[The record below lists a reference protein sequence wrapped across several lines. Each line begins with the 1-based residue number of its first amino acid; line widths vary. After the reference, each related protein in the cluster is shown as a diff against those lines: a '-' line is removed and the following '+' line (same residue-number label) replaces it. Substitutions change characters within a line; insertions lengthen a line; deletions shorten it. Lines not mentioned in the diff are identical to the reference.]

1 MNRFYKI
8 LRSVILT
15 LIGLAVFVPA
25 ALYVLLS
32 LPPVQRWLC
41 HKAESELSQLLT
53 VPVHID
59 AVQISPFNRV
69 TLHGVRVEDGRG
81 VDALKVRRLGAG
93 INLWDYMAHDR
104 IVLSY
109 AELIDMDA
117 RLYRDT
123 IGAPLN
129 IQPIIDALSKKDENK
144 PPTKFDFRINNVVIR
159 TSSVAYDI
167 LSEERR
173 ETGFDPNH
181 IAVSEFSADLRLPRM
196 ANDDFTA
203 ELRRLTLREQSG
215 FTLDNLSGLFHV
227 TALGSQVHNLLVE
240 LPGTRLAFA
249 DFRFDYSGWD
259 SLKTEWP
266 TMPLDICL
274 LENSRISTSDFTAFM
289 PVLEGL
295 DMTFDTHL
303 ALRGTVRDI
312 ELTDMRMVSNQ
323 GAELTAEARVTGLAD
338 STAMLSW
345 ELPKLEAAFNGPR
358 AVATAL
364 HFIPLH
370 SDLRT
375 VVSNLGDIRL
385 KVTSEGNRREAS
397 LTAMVTSDLGKID
410 LEGSLRLPEG
420 SKPSSTGVVEITDF
434 ALGQLFAGT
443 DKPLADFGSL
453 TASIDY
459 NVTLPRRGTFPS
471 GEASVNIAQMAYRQ
485 HEFYDL
491 VADVSS
497 DGRSLTASAS
507 VDNPGLAILEAS
519 AEASLDS
526 GLFALNAGVSA
537 SDINLSA
544 FSEAKML
551 AGRRLGFDLT
561 ADISGHSVDDAEGE
575 VAISDLTFLD
585 AEEQGARIG
594 SITLSSIRG
603 AESDSI
609 LIRSDIIDGC
619 MTGKYHLST
628 LAPAFRA
635 LLAQIVPA
643 LDHTGSVV
651 AQDYWSKA
659 DNFNRFDYQL
669 TLKTLDPLGD
679 MVRLPVKVINPIDIA
694 GEMNTERRS
703 MSASLDAPYLQQ
715 GNKLIE
721 RTRID
726 ASVDGPT
733 DEDPQSRG
741 SFFFTTALPTKKG
754 EMVLETHAEA
764 VDNQVDARVNWKVD
778 RQRDFSGAINTTV
791 RFDRRPPGNLDT
803 EILINPSRLVF
814 NDTVWTVDP
823 ARITVEGKTI
833 DVRDFKVWRGD
844 QYVAM
849 SGRASESPLD
859 TITLSLHDVNLDY
872 VFETLDIPTAM
883 FGGNA
888 SGSIYATEVL
898 TPNPTAFTPGLSVR
912 NLTYNYSLMGD
923 GLIRAAWI
931 PQTKA
936 VNIVAEISQPNGRK
950 SYVDGNIYPM
960 DESLDISF
968 DADRIECGFL
978 LPYMSAFASDVSGY
992 ASGKARLYGTFK
1004 LIDMVGDVYGE
1015 DVKLKLAFTN
1025 TSYTTTDSVKLRP
1038 GRIDLEGLVIKDD
1051 AGHTAMLNG
1060 RVTHEC
1066 FKNPRFDFRITDAR
1080 DLLVYDVKENPEHPW
1095 YGKIYGNGGATVKG
1109 EPGVVDIQVDMT
1121 TAAGSAFTYVLSDA
1135 LNAVE
1140 YNFITFRDRDQA
1152 YKDSIAALSAPPPI
1166 VQELRKKMMAQQQ
1179 ASSSTYRMT
1188 FNVDIT
1194 PQALITLVMDPVGGD
1209 KIKAYGHGILSMA
1222 YDSSSED
1229 LRMNGTYTVERG
1241 SYNFTLQDIIIKDFT
1256 INDGSTIAFLGD
1268 PYSAQL
1274 DITARYQVR
1283 GANLTDLD
1291 ESFLE
1296 DKELN
1301 RTNVPVNALLK
1312 VNGDMRQPDIGFD
1325 LDFPSLTEET
1335 KRKVRSIINTEEMMN
1350 RQIIYLLAL
1359 NRFYTPDYMNATRG
1373 NEFVSVAS
1381 STISSQ
1387 LSNMLGQLSDSWNI
1401 APNFRSSR
1409 GDFSDVEVD
1418 VALSSHLLNNRL
1430 LLNGNLGYRD
1440 NSLNNNSFIG
1450 DFDLEYLI
1458 NRSGSLRLKAYNRYN
1473 DQNYYLKSAL
1483 TTQGVGIVYKKDFD
1497 NFSDIFRHWR
1507 RRKPTKETPAPAKET
1522 AVPVDTLFSVPD
1534 TVD

>member
-8 LRSVILT
+8 MRSVILT
-15 LIGLAVFVPA
+15 VIGLAVFVPA

-41 HKAESELSQLLT
+41 HKAESELSTLLT

-81 VDALKVRRLGAG
+81 VDALKVKRLGAG
-93 INLWDYMAHDR
+93 INLWDYVAHDR

-117 RLYRDT
+117 RLYRDS

-129 IQPIIDALSKKDENK
+129 IQPIIDALSKKDEKK

-173 ETGFDPNH
+173 ETGFDPDH
-181 IAVSEFSADLRLPRM
+181 IAVSDFSADLRLPRM

-227 TALGSQVHNLLVE
+227 TAKGSQIHNLLIE
-240 LPGTRLAFA
+240 LPETRLAFA
-249 DFRFDYSGWD
+249 DFSLAYSGWD
-259 SLKTEWP
+259 SLKTAWP
-266 TMPLDICL
+266 TMPLDIRL
-274 LENSRISTSDFTAFM
+274 LEGSRIATADFTAFA
-289 PVLEGL
+289 PVLSGL
-295 DMTFDTHL
+295 DMTFDTRV

-312 ELTDMRMVSNQ
+312 EFTDLRMTSSQ
-323 GAELTAEARVTGLAD
+323 GAELTAEGRVTGLAD
-338 STAMLSW
+338 STAVLAWS
-345 ELPKLEAAFNGPR
+345 LPKLEAEFNGPR
-358 AVATAL
+358 AIATAL
-364 HFIPLH
+364 HFVPLH
-370 SDLRT
+370 SDVRT
-375 VVSNLGDIRL
+375 IVGNLGDIRL
-385 KVTSEGNRREAS
+385 TAGSEGNRREAS
-397 LTAMVTSDLGKID
+397 LTAMITSDLGKID
-410 LEGSLRLPEG
+410 LDGSLRLPEG
-420 SKPSSTGVVEITDF
+420 SRPSSKGVVEITDF
-434 ALGQLFAGT
+434 SVGQLFAGT
-443 DKPLADFGSL
+443 DKPLADFGTV
-453 TASIDY
+453 TASVDY
-459 NVTLPRRGTFPS
+459 DVTLPRRGALPS
-471 GEASVNIAQMAYRQ
+471 GEAVLDVTQMSYRQ
-485 HEFYDL
+485 HEFHDFTAN
-491 VADVSS
+491 VHS
-497 DGRSLTASAS
+497 DGRSFTASAS
-507 VDNPGLAILEAS
+507 IDNPGLAVLDVMAD
-519 AEASLDS
+519 ASLDR
-526 GLFALNAGVSA
+526 GLLALNADVSA
-537 SDINLSA
+537 RDINLSA
-544 FSEAKML
+544 FSEAKMM
-551 AGRRLGFDLT
+551 AGRRLGFDMT
-561 ADISGHSVDDAEGE
+561 ASLSGHNIDDIEGNVE
-575 VAISDLTFLD
+575 IADLTFLD
-585 AEEQGARIG
+585 AEERGARI
-594 SITLSSIRG
+594 SNISLSSVRG
-603 AESDSI
+603 SEADTIIINSDM
-609 LIRSDIIDGC
+609 IDGS
-619 MTGKYHLST
+619 MTGQYHLST
-628 LAPAFRA
+628 IAPAFKA
-635 LLAQIVPA
+635 LLARIIPA
-643 LDHTGSVV
+643 LDHTDGDV
-651 AQDYWSKA
+651 AQDYRANA
-659 DNFNRFDYQL
+659 DNFNRFDYHL
-669 TLKTLDPLGD
+669 TLKTLDPLGE
-679 MVRLPVKVINPIDIA
+679 MVRLPVKIISPIEITGGMD
-694 GEMNTERRS
+694 TDRRS
-703 MSASLDAPYLQQ
+703 MSASVDAPYLQQ

-721 RTRID
+721 RTRVD
-726 ASVDGPT
+726 ASVNGPT
-733 DEDPQSRG
+733 ADDPQSRG
-741 SFFFTTALPTKKG
+741 LFLFTTSMPTKKG
-754 EMVLETHAEA
+754 EMTLETRAEA
-764 VDNQVDARVNWKVD
+764 VDNQLDARIGWKID
-778 RQRDFSGAINTTV
+778 RQRDFSGDINTTV
-791 RFDRRPPGNLDT
+791 SFDRRPEGNLDT
-803 EILINPSRLVF
+803 EISINPSRLVF
-814 NDTVWTVDP
+814 NDTVWTVDQ
-823 ARITVEGKTI
+823 ARIAIEGKTI

-849 SGRASESPLD
+849 EGRASESPLD

-898 TPNPTAFTPGLSVR
+898 TPHPTAFTPGLNVR

-931 PQTKA
+931 PQSKA
-936 VNIVAEISQPNGRK
+936 VSLAAEISQPNGRK
-950 SYVDGNIYPM
+950 SYVDGNIYPL

-978 LPYMSAFASDVSGY
+978 LPYMSAFASDISGY

-1038 GRIDLEGLVIKDD
+1038 GRIDLENLVIKDD
-1051 AGHTAMLNG
+1051 AGHTARLNG
-1060 RVTHEC
+1060 WVTHEC

-1095 YGKIYGNGGATVKG
+1095 YGKVYGNGGATVKG
-1109 EPGVVDIQVDMT
+1109 EPGVVDIQVDMA

-1209 KIKAYGHGILSMA
+1209 KIKAYGHGILSMT

-1440 NSLNNNSFIG
+1440 KSLNNNSFIG

-1522 AVPVDTLFSVPD
+1522 AVPVDSLFSVPD
-1534 TVD
+1534 IVD